1 MAARREAA
9 LSLIIG
15 YKLVKGGTWLVL
27 AVVILVLMHMGLED
41 RLLGLAEHLRHHANA
56 WSLALARLVV
66 GAASR
71 RGLAAI
77 LVALL
82 ADGCFSLL
90 EGWALYHGRWW
101 GPWLVV
107 IGTGALLPFE
117 VVALVRHL
125 HPARALVLAVNV
137 AIVWYL
143 ARKARRE
150 AAEAG
155 DVPRS
160 PQS

>member
-1 MAARREAA
+1 MAAKREAA

-15 YKLVKGGTWLVL
+15 YKLVKGVTWLVL

-41 RLLGLAEHLRHHANA
+41 SLLGLADHLRHHANA

-82 ADGCFSLL
+82 ADGCYSLV
-90 EGWALYHGRWW
+90 EGWALVHGRWW
-101 GPWLVV
+101 GPGLVV
-107 IGTGALLPFE
+107 FGTGTLLPF
-117 VVALVRHL
+117 
-125 HPARALVLAVNV
+125 
-137 AIVWYL
+137 
-143 ARKARRE
+143 
-150 AAEAG
+150 
-155 DVPRS
+155 
-160 PQS
+160 

>member
-1 MAARREAA
+1 MAAPRREAA

-15 YKLVKGGTWLVL
+15 YKLVKGVTWLVL
-27 AVVILVLMHMGLED
+27 AVVILVLMQMGLED
-41 RLLGLAEHLRHHANA
+41 QLLGLADHLRHHAHA
-56 WSLALARLVV
+56 WSLELARLVV

-71 RGLAAI
+71 KGLAAI
-77 LVALL
+77 TVALVA
-82 ADGCFSLL
+82 DGLFSLL
-90 EGWALYHGRWW
+90 EGWALLHGRWW

-107 IGTGALLPFE
+107 IGTSALLPFE

-125 HPARALVLAVNV
+125 HPVRAVLFVGNI

-150 AAEAG
+150 AAEVAHK
-155 DVPRS
+155 